1 MTSVSDPF
9 DLLIPSFVDKI
20 SANAINPYAAN
31 LNGLAHDR
39 ALSSIWTIY
48 VPNSITQIGASAFA
62 GNECLNDLIFEPGIE
77 LEYIG
82 NDIVL
87 SCVELDN
94 FTIA

>member
-1 MTSVSDPF
+1 
-9 DLLIPSFVDKI
+9 
-20 SANAINPYAAN
+20 
-31 LNGLAHDR
+31 
-39 ALSSIWTIY
+39 

-87 SCVELDN
+87 SCIELDN